1 MALDVPRFRRG
12 SSGSPGDEA
21 TGVSPETDPAQATE
35 DPPVAQAQ
43 GGGVAVRPKTEA
55 APPPPSPDEE
65 PTVGVGP
72 YRLALRRLRRNK
84 VSLFFLGLFVVIV
97 IVCLLAP
104 VYSSDVAHIG
114 PNITNVT
121 GTVNG
126 KDVVSPQGVP
136 IGPTWHPHYFFGADD
151 RGRDLAVRLL
161 YGGRTSLLIG
171 GVATIVIIVF
181 GTLMGLLSGYFRGIV
196 DAVLRPI
203 MELIWSFPPV
213 ILGVAVGTALA
224 IGGIGPIKGNSVFIP
239 AFIIGI
245 IYVPYLG
252 KPIRGEVLRL
262 REMDFVDAARVQGM
276 SPWRIMVSEIL
287 PNATSTIIVFIPMML
302 ATSILLEAYLSFLSA
317 GVQPPNSSWG
327 TLISDGINYIDT
339 TPTFSLIPG
348 AMLVL
353 AVLSVNIFGDGVRDA
368 LDPRA
373 QVKIK
378 T

>member
-12 SSGSPGDEA
+12 NSQSSTE
-21 TGVSPETDPAQATE
+21 DPAAGQATE
-35 DPPVAQAQ
+35 DPAAADVPQV
-43 GGGVAVRPKTEA
+43 GVGVGARPEPEVGT
-55 APPPPSPDEE
+55 PPPSAPEE
-65 PTVGVGP
+65 APTVGVGP
-72 YRLALRRLRRNK
+72 YRLALRRLKRNK
-84 VSLFFLGLFVVIV
+84 TALGFAGLFVLVV
-97 IVCLLAP
+97 VVCLLAP
-104 VYSSDVAHIG
+104 VYSHNIAHIG
-114 PNITNVT
+114 PNDTNVT

-126 KDVVSPQGVP
+126 KNIVSTSGVP
-136 IGPTWHPHYFFGADD
+136 IGPTFGSRYFFGADEE
-151 RGRDLAVRLL
+151 GRDLAVRLL

-171 GVATIVIIVF
+171 GVATVLILGF
-181 GTLMGLLSGYFRGIV
+181 GTLVGLLAGYFRGIA

-224 IGGIGPIKGNSVFIP
+224 IGGIGPLKGNNVFIP
-239 AFIIGI
+239 AFIIGV
-245 IYVPYLG
+245 IYIPYLG

-276 SPWRIMVSEIL
+276 SPWRIMFSEIL
-287 PNATSTIIVFIPMML
+287 PNATSTIIVFAPIML
-302 ATSILLEAYLSFLSA
+302 ANAILLEAYLSFLGA
-317 GVQPPNSSWG
+317 GVQPPNASWG
-327 TLISDGINYIDT
+327 TLISDGINYLDT
-339 TPTFSLIPG
+339 TPTFALIPG

-353 AVLSVNIFGDGVRDA
+353 AVLSVNVFGDGVRDA